1 MFGLYQRYSA
11 FFKYDLFRITTAI
24 TTYSYMTRGIYIIR
38 LSISKCSVC
47 KNVGQIL
54 ITTVSQEFVT
64 FRRPDMVGL
73 SKYESVV

>member
-1 MFGLYQRYSA
+1 
-11 FFKYDLFRITTAI
+11 
-24 TTYSYMTRGIYIIR
+24 MTRGIYIIR